1 MQLSQHYE
9 LSLEDFACA
18 FGTEKENLSQDVRDL
33 ISKINFRYEKLSQEE
48 RDRIILDILKKLET
62 NQFSRVGQER
72 KEIWSNAWSEYLQAF
87 IESNHSLEAL
97 NPKFMKPNQV
107 VRLNSEFVKPQNP
120 NFELD
125 FFAVFRIWLF
135 KQYLAEINAVY
146 EFGCGSVFNLVAL
159 AKLYPEKKLYGLD
172 WAIPSV
178 QLVDKIA
185 ETQGFNM
192 KGYRFDFFAP
202 DSSLEIE
209 NNSAFL
215 TMCALEQIGG
225 NYQDF
230 ISFVLEKSPKLC
242 INMEPIC
249 ELYNEENLIDYL
261 AIKYH
266 KQRGYLDEYLS
277 YLRKLE
283 SENKLII
290 RQVKRL
296 NFGSLY
302 HEGYSLIIWE
312 PTGN

>member
-1 MQLSQHYE
+1 MQLSQQCQVT
-9 LSLEDFACA
+9 LEDFARA
-18 FGTEKENLSQDVRDL
+18 FGTEKDDISQDVRDL
-33 ISKINFRYEKLSQEE
+33 IDEIDFTYQKVSHEE
-48 RDRIILDILKKLET
+48 RDRVILDILKKLDS
-62 NQFSRVGQER
+62 NQFSKVGQER
-72 KEIWSNAWSEYLQAF
+72 KEIWSNAWSEYLNAF
-87 IESNHSLEAL
+87 IESNYSLEAL

-120 NFELD
+120 NFEID
-125 FFAVFRIWLF
+125 FFSVFRVWLF
-135 KQYLAEINAVY
+135 KKYLAQINAVY

-159 AKLYPEKKLYGLD
+159 AKLYPEKRLYGLD
-172 WAIPSV
+172 WAVPSV

-185 ETQGFNM
+185 ETQGFKM

-202 DSSLEIE
+202 DRSLEIE
-209 NNSAFL
+209 KNSAFL

-225 NYQDF
+225 KYQEFLD
-230 ISFVLEKSPKLC
+230 FVLEKSPKLC

-249 ELYNEENLIDYL
+249 ELYNEENLIDHL
-261 AIKYH
+261 AIKFH
-266 KQRGYLDEYLS
+266 KQREYLDGYLS

-302 HEGYSLIIWE
+302 HEGYSLIVWE

>member
-1 MQLSQHYE
+1 MQSNQPHE
-9 LSLEDFACA
+9 LTVDNFVHA
-18 FGTEKENLSQDVRDL
+18 FG
-33 ISKINFRYEKLSQEE
+33 ISKNDLPPDVQILIEETNFTYEKLNPKQ
-48 RDRIILDILKKLET
+48 RDRIILDILKKLEA

-125 FFAVFRIWLF
+125 FFAVFRVWLF

-230 ISFVLEKSPKLC
+230 IRFVLEKSPKLC

-266 KQRGYLDEYLS
+266 KQRGYLDGYLS

-312 PTGN
+312 PTGS